1 MSVHDLDVF
10 SQHVLACVWRF
21 IFLFFLKN
29 YAFLI
34 FASLFLKM
42 TKAMKRALN

>member
-1 MSVHDLDVF
+1 MSVYDLDVF

-34 FASLFLKM
+34 FASPFFENDQSNEACL
-42 TKAMKRALN
+42 